1 MSAIQPKSATR
12 ILTINGGSSSIKFAV
27 FAPANPPHLHLTGN
41 IQRLG
46 SPQASLTISDDAG
59 NQIEQRDIGSA
70 NHEQAADLLANWL
83 SNRPDAT
90 PIAVAHRIVQ
100 GGIHL
105 LDHQPITDQL
115 LRILDQAR
123 SLDPTHLPRE
133 ITLIQVLRRHFPN
146 VPQIACFDSAFFKKL
161 PRIAK
166 LLPIP
171 RRYDEQGI
179 QRLGFHGISYTYLL
193 SQLQKIAPRQATGRV
208 VFAHLG
214 SGASMAAV
222 HNGQPIDTTMAFTPT
237 AGLVMGTRTG
247 DIDPGLLIYL
257 MQRENKTAAEMLDWI
272 STQCGLL
279 GVSQISSDMRD
290 LVAQREKDPR
300 AAEAVDLF
308 CHSAR
313 KFIGAFAAEMGGL
326 DCLVFSGG
334 IGEHSPPVRAQIC
347 QNLEFLEINIA
358 ATANDRNATII
369 STDQSRVLTLVV
381 PTDEE
386 LVLAQIAQRFLTKEP
401 P

>member
-1 MSAIQPKSATR
+1 
-12 ILTINGGSSSIKFAV
+12 
-27 FAPANPPHLHLTGN
+27 
-41 IQRLG
+41 
-46 SPQASLTISDDAG
+46 
-59 NQIEQRDIGSA
+59 
-70 NHEQAADLLANWL
+70 
-83 SNRPDAT
+83 
-90 PIAVAHRIVQ
+90 
-100 GGIHL
+100 
-105 LDHQPITDQL
+105 
-115 LRILDQAR
+115 
-123 SLDPTHLPRE
+123 
-133 ITLIQVLRRHFPN
+133 
-146 VPQIACFDSAFFKKL
+146 
-161 PRIAK
+161 
-166 LLPIP
+166 
-171 RRYDEQGI
+171 
-179 QRLGFHGISYTYLL
+179 
-193 SQLQKIAPRQATGRV
+193 
-208 VFAHLG
+208 
-214 SGASMAAV
+214 
-222 HNGQPIDTTMAFTPT
+222 
-237 AGLVMGTRTG
+237 
-247 DIDPGLLIYL
+247 
-257 MQRENKTAAEMLDWI
+257 MLDWI